1 MKDSVFVRMLR
12 NRDFSLLWFG
22 QIVSQFGD
30 QFNQMALVA
39 LIYMLGAGRASG
51 IAFSKLMF
59 VGGLPA
65 LLFGP
70 IAGVYVDR
78 WNRRK
83 ILIASDVLRGV
94 LVLSIPF
101 LSGSMSSVYG
111 VMFLVFATSRFFLS
125 AKSASI
131 PDIVEKEMLL
141 AANSMSASAGIVI
154 MMVGSGIGGM
164 IVGLVGWKAGFV
176 LDASTY
182 FISALLLSFLVMKQ
196 PPPAWGGMNIESSV
210 QRFRK
215 DLRMGL
221 RIIVRDKTLFF
232 AIAALGLV
240 MSLAGVFFVLY
251 PVWIRNSFHLG
262 TGSLGTLILAFGCG
276 MFLSSFLVGRFG
288 NNISREHLILLSF
301 LLTGMTVLFFSNF
314 LSFPLFLLGTF
325 FIGLSIAPVFIAAET
340 MLQENL
346 RNDVRGKVFGTKDAI
361 AKSGFAFFGILS
373 GIVIDIADGKLLFVA
388 AGVACIASAIAGG
401 IFLYSVG
408 THRITGDYLLI
419 WSARPLVGILPRKV
433 SCWLA
438 LKLSDVAYHL
448 FRTKRRTAVENTAR
462 VLGQGNGAATSRI
475 VKGIFRTYGRYYVD
489 FLSLPD

>member
-1 MKDSVFVRMLR
+1 MKHNVGFVRMFR
-12 NRDFSLLWFG
+12 NRNFSLFWFG

-30 QFNQMALVA
+30 QLNQMALVA
-39 LIYMLGAGRASG
+39 LIYMLGTGRASG

-59 VGGLPA
+59 VSGLPA
-65 LLFGP
+65 LLVGP

-111 VMFLVFATSRFFLS
+111 VMFLVFAINRFFLS

-141 AANSMSASAGIVI
+141 AANSMSVSAGIVV

-164 IVGLVGWKAGFV
+164 IVSLVGWKAAFV

-182 FISALLLSFLVMKQ
+182 FISALLLFFLVVKQ
-196 PPPAWGGMNIESSV
+196 APPAWVGTNIESSV

-221 RIIVRDKTLFF
+221 RIMVRDKTLLF
-232 AIAALGLV
+232 AIAAFGLV

-251 PVWIRNSFHLG
+251 PVWIRNGFQLG
-262 TGSLGTLILAFGCG
+262 TGSLGTLALVLGGG
-276 MFLSSFLVGRFG
+276 MILSSFLVVKFG
-288 NNISREHLILLSF
+288 NRISRERLILLSF
-301 LLTGMTVLFFSNF
+301 LLTGMVVLSFSNS
-314 LSFPLFLLGTF
+314 LSFPLFLLSSF
-325 FIGLSIAPVFIAAET
+325 FMGLSIAPIFIATET

-346 RNDVRGKVFGTKDAI
+346 GNDVRGKVFGTKDAI

-373 GIVIDIADGKLLFVA
+373 GIVIDIAGGKFLIVA
-388 AGVACIASAIAGG
+388 AGMICILSAIAGR
-401 IFLYSVG
+401 IFLYG
-408 THRITGDYLLI
+408 LRI
-419 WSARPLVGILPRKV
+419 K
-433 SCWLA
+433 
-438 LKLSDVAYHL
+438 
-448 FRTKRRTAVENTAR
+448 
-462 VLGQGNGAATSRI
+462 
-475 VKGIFRTYGRYYVD
+475 
-489 FLSLPD
+489 

>member
-1 MKDSVFVRMLR
+1 LIEADFMKDSVGFARMLR
-12 NRDFSLLWFG
+12 NRNFSLLWFG

-30 QFNQMALVA
+30 QLNQMALVA

-101 LSGSMSSVYG
+101 LSGAMSSVYG
-111 VMFLVFATSRFFLS
+111 VMFLVFAISRFFLS

-141 AANSMSASAGIVI
+141 TANSMSATAGIVT
-154 MMVGSGIGGM
+154 MMVGSGIGGL

-196 PPPAWGGMNIESSV
+196 PLPAGVGMNIESSI
-210 QRFRK
+210 QRFGK

-221 RIIVRDKTLFF
+221 KIIVKDQRLLF
-232 AIAALGLV
+232 AIAASSLV
-240 MSLAGVFFVLY
+240 MSLTGVFSVLY
-251 PVWIRNSFHLG
+251 PIWIRNVFHLG
-262 TGSLGTLILAFGCG
+262 TGSLGTLILVFGCG
-276 MFLSSFLVGRFG
+276 MVLSSFLVGRFG
-288 NNISREHLILLSF
+288 NHISRERLILLSF
-301 LLTGMTVLFFSNF
+301 LLTGMMVLFFSNF
-314 LSFPLFLLGTF
+314 LSPPLFLLGTF
-325 FIGLSIAPVFIAAET
+325 FIGLCIAPIFIAAET

-346 RNDVRGKVFGTKDAI
+346 RNDMRGKVFGTKDAI
-361 AKSGFAFFGILS
+361 TKSGFAFSGIVS
-373 GIVIDIADGKLLFVA
+373 GIVIDIAGGKILFVA
-388 AGVACIASAIAGG
+388 VGMVAILSGIAGG

-408 THRITGDYLLI
+408 THRITGDYLLVCL
-419 WSARPLVGILPRKV
+419 ARPLVRILPRKV
-433 SCWLA
+433 SYWFA
-438 LKLSDVAYHL
+438 RGLSDVAYHL
-448 FRTKRRTAVENTAR
+448 FRTKRRTAVESSCSGAR
-462 VLGQGNGAATSRI
+462 EWRSDQKDR
-475 VKGIFRTYGRYYVD
+475 
-489 FLSLPD
+489 